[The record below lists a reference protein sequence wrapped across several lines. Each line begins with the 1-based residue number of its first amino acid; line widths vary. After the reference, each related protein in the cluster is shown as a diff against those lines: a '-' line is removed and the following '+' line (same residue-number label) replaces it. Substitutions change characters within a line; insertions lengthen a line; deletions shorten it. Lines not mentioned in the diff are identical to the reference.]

1 MAQRGRIPAGL
12 GHFLVAFGLGAAF
25 NLGYSYGLIGLIVI
39 SFITLIAF
47 ILDKQQSKDRRNRRI
62 AESTLLL
69 FVAFGGTLGAVIG
82 IWFFRHK
89 SQKTSFLQGFWL
101 IVGCQVVGLLAVG
114 LVRNFLVN

>member
-25 NLGYSYGLIGLIVI
+25 NLGISYGLIGLIVI
-39 SFITLIAF
+39 SFITLIVF
-47 ILDKQQSKDRRNRRI
+47 IVDKQKSRGRGRRI
-62 AESTLLL
+62 AESTLLW
-69 FVAFGGTLGAVIG
+69 FVALGGTLGAVVG

-114 LVRNFLVN
+114 LVRDLLLN